1 MIVEII
7 TTGTELLLGQVVNT
21 NSAYLAN
28 QLNKLGFDVLY
39 HSTIGDN
46 KKRMKET
53 LLLALA
59 RADIVITTGGMG
71 PTQGDITKEIT
82 AEVLNR
88 DLHLHKP
95 SLANIERYFAKVKRT
110 MVESNIRQAMIPDS
124 AVVLENYCGTA
135 PGVVLEDN
143 GKMIINLPGPPRELK
158 MMFEKCLKPF
168 LIEKFGCSKII
179 LSRVLNTYG
188 IGESLLEEKIKELI
202 LQQHNPTIA
211 LLARKTGVIV
221 RLTAK
226 ADNEAEALTLI
237 KPLEAEIKSRIG
249 EFIYAVDDIKLEE
262 VVAKQFVEN
271 KLTVAMAESCT
282 GGLLTSRLTDIP
294 GSSAYVVGAIVS
306 YSDIVKIN
314 ELNIAETLINEK
326 GAVSEEVAKAMAE
339 GVRKKL
345 NSKVGIAIT
354 GFAGPGGDSHSA
366 EVGLVYLSLSDGKKT
381 ICEKKVFHGQRL
393 DIKFHASQAALNLLW
408 QYNKKNNKGK

>member
-124 AVVLENYCGTA
+124 AVVLE
-135 PGVVLEDN
+135 
-143 GKMIINLPGPPRELK
+143 IIVEQLREL
-158 MMFEKCLKPF
+158 FLK
-168 LIEKFGCSKII
+168 
-179 LSRVLNTYG
+179 T
-188 IGESLLEEKIKELI
+188 
-202 LQQHNPTIA
+202 
-211 LLARKTGVIV
+211 
-221 RLTAK
+221 
-226 ADNEAEALTLI
+226 
-237 KPLEAEIKSRIG
+237 
-249 EFIYAVDDIKLEE
+249 
-262 VVAKQFVEN
+262 
-271 KLTVAMAESCT
+271 M
-282 GGLLTSRLTDIP
+282 
-294 GSSAYVVGAIVS
+294 
-306 YSDIVKIN
+306 VK
-314 ELNIAETLINEK
+314 
-326 GAVSEEVAKAMAE
+326 
-339 GVRKKL
+339 
-345 NSKVGIAIT
+345 
-354 GFAGPGGDSHSA
+354 
-366 EVGLVYLSLSDGKKT
+366 
-381 ICEKKVFHGQRL
+381 
-393 DIKFHASQAALNLLW
+393 
-408 QYNKKNNKGK
+408 